1 MRRLSY
7 ILFLF
12 YVVPIR
18 FYTAQDTDNP
28 KTENQENRKVHFFV
42 IDSIDVVGLED
53 DKKKND
59 ILLYF
64 GKKVGDVFSLDD
76 YSFLNKAKE
85 NILSK
90 CTFVESYTLTY
101 LTEGESIRLYIN
113 IKVAPLVTDIV
124 TKNVKLDDDELLK
137 KIKGKECANESVLLQ
152 LHDACIGNIDL
163 DNTELVIKT
172 NNNENGACVEISKI
186 DKKKTYINEVS
197 FVGNTQISSKELYS
211 SLLLTGRDTSVITF
225 LKDSYDSLKLDS
237 SYIKEIGEK
246 LWGFFLPG
254 KKKTLSK
261 DSLEKD
267 LNSIIAK
274 YHSRGFLNAKI
285 KQLII
290 KYDEENSYC
299 DITYVIEE
307 GECFYVGDYGV
318 SDTKPYSSLF
328 LKKVLGI
335 KPGDVFD
342 SKAIREKIFGS
353 QENMYLDG
361 IKALFNRAGY
371 NNCSFYIRIT
381 KIVENKVYFYVD
393 IREGTKELV
402 GEIFVK
408 GNNKTSFKHF
418 LKDSSMLPNTF
429 SSSIDMMRTQQSLSQ
444 NKAVDSKNPPVV
456 FPLESPTRGPVRSY
470 SKDIVFLVQEKGF
483 IEPKAGDIKFTYL
496 DNLWFHFLPYGTLN
510 FIFTNINLFKLFHLK
525 NKKVSWLGNLH
536 DLSFNLSLDFKD
548 KDYDWFWFGLFNVK
562 YYIPELMIFGHT
574 FSHGA
579 DIRINA
585 TPPSSKD
592 EKEIDNNKIKSKIKS
607 IAIRELSYSFSLSF
621 GTSVVLFDR
630 GFSLSFSPLSTR
642 ISNDFEN
649 CKMENVLILRHKTFR
664 SDFYVYRGVD
674 FKLSLYFP
682 TLLNTVINMFPHS
695 KTRFKSRKCLILYH
709 SRYLNPYKDF
719 VFMYS
724 ITGGLSVMNSCFD
737 IKSADGTDG
746 TWEDTYKHSINVTSF
761 YVRGMQEDDESKK
774 SILLSFQNNYA
785 VKINVELRYLVL
797 EKMFFNVYVY
807 MFVNNGYAGN
817 IKNIFND
824 LGGLVS
830 KPQSFLKYSGVGVV
844 VTLPLVGDFS
854 VSVNFKDMF
863 LSVTYGVENQSV

>member
-1 MRRLSY
+1 
-7 ILFLF
+7 
-12 YVVPIR
+12 
-18 FYTAQDTDNP
+18 
-28 KTENQENRKVHFFV
+28 
-42 IDSIDVVGLED
+42 
-53 DKKKND
+53 
-59 ILLYF
+59 
-64 GKKVGDVFSLDD
+64 
-76 YSFLNKAKE
+76 
-85 NILSK
+85 
-90 CTFVESYTLTY
+90 
-101 LTEGESIRLYIN
+101 
-113 IKVAPLVTDIV
+113 
-124 TKNVKLDDDELLK
+124 
-137 KIKGKECANESVLLQ
+137 
-152 LHDACIGNIDL
+152 
-163 DNTELVIKT
+163 
-172 NNNENGACVEISKI
+172 
-186 DKKKTYINEVS
+186 
-197 FVGNTQISSKELYS
+197 
-211 SLLLTGRDTSVITF
+211 
-225 LKDSYDSLKLDS
+225 
-237 SYIKEIGEK
+237 
-246 LWGFFLPG
+246 
-254 KKKTLSK
+254 
-261 DSLEKD
+261 
-267 LNSIIAK
+267 
-274 YHSRGFLNAKI
+274 
-285 KQLII
+285 
-290 KYDEENSYC
+290 
-299 DITYVIEE
+299 
-307 GECFYVGDYGV
+307 
-318 SDTKPYSSLF
+318 
-328 LKKVLGI
+328 
-335 KPGDVFD
+335 
-342 SKAIREKIFGS
+342 
-353 QENMYLDG
+353 
-361 IKALFNRAGY
+361 
-371 NNCSFYIRIT
+371 
-381 KIVENKVYFYVD
+381 
-393 IREGTKELV
+393 
-402 GEIFVK
+402 
-408 GNNKTSFKHF
+408 
-418 LKDSSMLPNTF
+418 
-429 SSSIDMMRTQQSLSQ
+429 MMRTQQSHSQ

-592 EKEIDNNKIKSKIKS
+592 EKEIDDNKIKSKIKS

-664 SDFYVYRGVD
+664 SDFYVYRGFD

-746 TWEDTYKHSINVTSF
+746 TWGDTYKHSINVTSF
-761 YVRGMQEDDESKK
+761 YVRGMQEDDESK

-830 KPQSFLKYSGVGVV
+830 KPYNLLKYSGVGVV
-844 VTLPLVGDFS
+844 VPLPLVGDFS